1 MMTQTWEYSSANT
14 HSQLQKYYPWFLAKP
29 LKKKYERLT
38 PPPFSAL
45 PLCCGISITP
55 YMTAI
60 YLYKIFYGGR
70 GERIVS

>member
-38 PPPFSAL
+38 PPPLLCLAFVLWNFSY
-45 PLCCGISITP
+45 PLYDSH
-55 YMTAI
+55 
-60 YLYKIFYGGR
+60 IF
-70 GERIVS
+70 I